1 MTPLKRAGETILFIL
16 GVVLAATPAIYLATV
31 GLHKAGLPTPAQ
43 AAGIQ
48 TANT

>member
-1 MTPLKRAGETILFIL
+1 MTAAKRALATIWFII
-16 GVVLAATPAIYLATV
+16 GVTLAATPAIYLVTT

>member
-1 MTPLKRAGETILFIL
+1 MTPVKRALETIFFIV
-16 GVVLAATPAIYLATV
+16 GVTLAATPAIYLVTV